1 VALAAGNPPPLL
13 IAALQHD
20 QHACKLRIQIA
31 HVTTPACSLESS
43 HLAFSSGAFAGPQPE
58 PGSGHDGAPGGRYLP
73 SQTQLTPHSAREG
86 RTTISGSSRKMRQ
99 QRQHRQH
106 RSRA

>member
-1 VALAAGNPPPLL
+1 MTRPLPVLGFRRLVYEPTWTPFEVIGGAVWHWPPGNPPLL

-31 HVTTPACSLESS
+31 HATTRACSLGSS

-58 PGSGHDGAPGGRYLP
+58 QGSGHDDAPGGRYLFRKP
-73 SQTQLTPHSAREG
+73 S
-86 RTTISGSSRKMRQ
+86 
-99 QRQHRQH
+99 
-106 RSRA
+106 

>member
-20 QHACKLRIQIA
+20 QDACKLRIRA
-31 HVTTPACSLESS
+31 TMPAAGARSEI
-43 HLAFSSGAFAGPQPE
+43 SSGAFAGPQPE

-73 SQTQLTPHSAREG
+73 LQTN
-86 RTTISGSSRKMRQ
+86 
-99 QRQHRQH
+99 
-106 RSRA
+106 